1 VQKEGRKEGGKV
13 SLTDCVELGC
23 FGRVYTPLK
32 TKDPRVRFV
41 AWCLG
46 APVEVKI
53 STEDVGS
60 GLDACLDK
68 MSVRLLIT
76 TWGRGGESL
85 IDASMRVFYNR
96 GFRNRR

>member
-1 VQKEGRKEGGKV
+1 MIDYGREENHRVGRVRVQKEGRKEGRGE
-13 SLTDCVELGC
+13 SQFDRLRRARMLRSGLHAIE
-23 FGRVYTPLK
+23 
-32 TKDPRVRFV
+32 TKDPRARLV

-68 MSVRLLIT
+68 MSVRLLI
-76 TWGRGGESL
+76 
-85 IDASMRVFYNR
+85 
-96 GFRNRR
+96 